1 MLYTPQMFFDFAAEN
16 GIEVKTLCKSRKGRD
31 IPCLEY
37 GSGERHIV
45 LTSRHHACEA
55 TGSYVLEGLLCDLHN
70 NPIEN
75 TTVFC
80 VPMIDYDG
88 VCDGDQV
95 NHASRMTITGITIP
109 IPRQFTKPPRRS
121 YLCKLYFKKTRRRCS
136 LHA

>member
-1 MLYTPQMFFDFAAEN
+1 MLYTPQMFFDFAAKN
-16 GIEVKTLCKSRKGRD
+16 GIVVKTLCKSRKGRD
-31 IPCLEY
+31 IPCLEF

-88 VCDGDQV
+88 VCDGNQGK
-95 NHASRMTITGITIP
+95 SRKPHDHNRDYNPNTPSIYETAPTVLPLQTI
-109 IPRQFTKPPRRS
+109 F
-121 YLCKLYFKKTRRRCS
+121 
-136 LHA
+136 